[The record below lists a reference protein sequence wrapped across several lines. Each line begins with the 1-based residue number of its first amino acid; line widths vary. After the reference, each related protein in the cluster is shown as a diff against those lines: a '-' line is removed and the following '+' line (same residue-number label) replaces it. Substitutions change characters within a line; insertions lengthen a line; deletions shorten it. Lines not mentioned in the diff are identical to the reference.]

1 MRVANTVELKN
12 KTNEL
17 LHIAM
22 VGEPVII
29 TLRGKPAA
37 ALTPLTE
44 EDLEA
49 FVLRHATPT
58 AARGASEARSAYRFT
73 SVPSPLGSVYVA
85 YSDRGV
91 CRIDLAR
98 DAQQFA
104 QELTERVGETVRRDP
119 HPPTKLRRV
128 LTKTLASGARFS
140 GAVDLSGVGPFE
152 RRVLEQLRRIPRG
165 EVRTY
170 REVAQAIGYPGAVRA
185 VGNAC
190 AKNPIPLLIPCHR
203 VIRTDGGLGGYSL
216 RGGLALK
223 RRLLEQEGADL
234 TRIKP
239 RAHAAAGD

>member
-17 LHIAM
+17 LHVAM

-37 ALTPLTE
+37 ALTPLSE

-49 FVLRHATPT
+49 FVVHY
-58 AARGASEARSAYRFT
+58 ARGKGDASREKVSAYRIT
-73 SVPSPLGSVYVA
+73 TVSSPWGAVQVA
-85 YSDRGV
+85 YSDRGI
-91 CRIDLAR
+91 CRLDLGR
-98 DAQQFA
+98 DEAQFA
-104 QELTERVGETVRRDP
+104 RALRHQLGRDVLVDRHLP
-119 HPPTKLRRV
+119 ARLRRTLRET
-128 LTKTLASGARFS
+128 LTSLRPFAGP
-140 GAVDLSGVGPFE
+140 VDLSTVGPFE
-152 RRVLEQLRRIPRG
+152 RRVLEELRGIPRG

-170 REVAQAIGYPGAVRA
+170 RDIAAAIGHPGAVRA

-203 VIRTDGGLGGYSL
+203 VIRTDGGLGGYAL

-234 TRIKP
+234 SRI
-239 RAHAAAGD
+239 RSSASTS

>member
-17 LHIAM
+17 LHVAM

-37 ALTPLTE
+37 ALTPLSE

-49 FVLRHATPT
+49 FVVRYAQRADHAP
-58 AARGASEARSAYRFT
+58 RGHVAPATYRVMT
-73 SVPSPLGSVYVA
+73 VPSPLGAVHVA

-91 CRIDLAR
+91 CRLDLAR
-98 DAQQFA
+98 DEAQFSRTLREQLG
-104 QELTERVGETVRRDP
+104 QEVRLDR
-119 HPPTKLRRV
+119 HPPATLRRKV
-128 LTKTLASGARFS
+128 RESLTSLRRFS
-140 GAVDLSGVGPFE
+140 GPVDLSLVGPFE
-152 RRVLEQLRRIPRG
+152 RRVLEQLRQIPRG
-165 EVRTY
+165 ELRTY
-170 REVAQAIGYPGAVRA
+170 RDIAAAIGYPSAVRA

-216 RGGLALK
+216 RGGVALK

-234 TRIKP
+234 ARVK
-239 RAHAAAGD
+239 ASN

>member
-37 ALTPLTE
+37 ALTPLSE

-49 FVLRHATPT
+49 FVVRYARPADGAPRGERPT
-58 AARGASEARSAYRFT
+58 YRFMT
-73 SVPSPLGSVYVA
+73 VASPLGPVHVA

-91 CRIDLAR
+91 CRLDLAR
-98 DAQQFA
+98 GEAQFA
-104 QELTERVGETVRRDP
+104 RELRQKLGQEVHLDR
-119 HPPTKLRRV
+119 HPPATLRRKLRESLGSLR
-128 LTKTLASGARFS
+128 RFP
-140 GAVDLSGVGPFE
+140 GLVDLSLVGPFE
-152 RRVLEQLRRIPRG
+152 RRVLEQLREIPRG

-170 REVAQAIGYPGAVRA
+170 RDVAEAIGYPGAVRA

-190 AKNPIPLLIPCHR
+190 ARNPIPLLIPCHR
-203 VIRTDGGLGGYSL
+203 VIRSDGGLGGYSL

-223 RRLLEQEGADL
+223 RRLLEQEGADV
-234 TRIKP
+234 TRRK
-239 RAHAAAGD
+239 GST